1 MNENAR
7 QIFVANLCNL
17 MERNGIT
24 QADIVQR
31 FGLTASTV
39 SDWVKGKKY
48 PRVDKMQ
55 MLADLFHV
63 PMSYL
68 VSEHKEIQQQSSILS
83 VEENEFLAIYR
94 DANDNGKKQIL
105 YMVQL
110 IGNDPKMK
118 NPIQPTK
125 DVQT

>member
-1 MNENAR
+1 MNENVR
-7 QIFVANLCNL
+7 EIFVENLREL
-17 MERNGIT
+17 MEKHCISQT
-24 QADIVQR
+24 DIATK
-31 FGLTASTV
+31 FDLTSSTV

-68 VSEHKEIQQQSSILS
+68 VSEHKEIQQQSGILS

>member
-68 VSEHKEIQQQSSILS
+68 VSEHKEIQQQSGILS
-83 VEENEFLAIYR
+83 AAENELLAIYR
-94 DANDNGKKQIL
+94 DANDAGQQQLLYLARLISSDATMKKSDSSGKA
-105 YMVQL
+105 M
-110 IGNDPKMK
+110 
-118 NPIQPTK
+118 
-125 DVQT
+125 